1 MRNLSN
7 ITEVKETMYFWGESL
22 NGELT
27 KRVKKSSSSS
37 NGVYEHFDFYIE
49 KGQLY
54 LQVITDDGCDCGG
67 RLFNRETYKVDP
79 QAFTSVLRQVSE
91 YCAKV
96 N

>member
-27 KRVKKSSSSS
+27 KRVKK
-37 NGVYEHFDFYIE
+37 GVYEHFDFYIE
-49 KGQLY
+49 KDQLY
-54 LQVITDDGCDCGG
+54 LRVLTDDGCDCGG
-67 RLFNRETYKVDP
+67 QLFDKEVYMVDP